1 MNKKVDSINEINK
14 IKWIYIHQIFRVFAL
29 SLITIFVPIYLL
41 TLNYTLNQVIIFFL
55 IYNTAIIVFAPL
67 AVMLSKKI
75 GYKSVIITSMPI
87 LIVYFFLLLN
97 IKDIGIPLY
106 FVSFLG
112 GFECAFYWMPFHSF
126 FVKHSSK
133 TKRGFQFSKYLTLG
147 GLAGFIG
154 PILGGLIF
162 TFLGSVSLFYFS
174 IFFVIISLIPLFK
187 LDNLKPS
194 YKFSLSKMIS
204 LSKSH
209 KKLFIGTV
217 AENSLSIIESIF
229 WPIFIFYALND
240 NILSVGFVGALI
252 TFGSMLFTLVIGK
265 VFDKQRK
272 LNMLRLGGLFY
283 AVIWILR
290 IYLQTSFSVYIL
302 SVMAGFFALMIS
314 LSIQV
319 FSYEKI
325 DYSENKDEFIV
336 FIELPCFIGRV
347 IPLLLL
353 LFLPN
358 KIISSFIIA
367 TFASLFLVVLVLERK
382 ILIDEKQFN
391 LK

>member
-1 MNKKVDSINEINK
+1 MNKKVDNNEMNN
-14 IKWIYIHQIFRVFAL
+14 IKWIYIHQILRVFAL

-41 TLNYTLNQVIIFFL
+41 TLNYTLNQVIIYFL
-55 IYNTAIIVFAPL
+55 VYNTAIIVFAPL

-87 LIVYFFLLLN
+87 LIIYFFLLLN

-106 FVSFLG
+106 FISFLG
-112 GFECAFYWMPFHSF
+112 GLEGAFYWMPFHSF

-133 TKRGFQFSKYLTLG
+133 TKRGSQFSKYLTLG
-147 GLAGFIG
+147 GLAGFIA
-154 PILGGLIF
+154 PIIGGLIF
-162 TFLGSVSLFYFS
+162 AFFGSVSLFYFS

-194 YKFSLSKMIS
+194 YKFSFLNMIS

-209 KKLFIGTV
+209 KKFFIGTV
-217 AENSLSIIESIF
+217 IENSLSTIEGIF

-240 NILSVGFVGALI
+240 NIVSIGFVGALI
-252 TFGSMLFTLVIGK
+252 TFGSMSFTLIIGK
-265 VFDKQRK
+265 VFDKQKK

-283 AVIWILR
+283 AIIWILR
-290 IYLQTSFSVYIL
+290 IYLQTSLSIYIL

-314 LSIQV
+314 LSIQD

-325 DYSENKDEFIV
+325 DYSEDKDEFIV
-336 FIELPCFIGRV
+336 FIELPSFIGRA
-347 IPLLLL
+347 IPLLFL

-367 TFASLFLVVLVLERK
+367 AFASLFLVVLVLERK
-382 ILIDEKQFN
+382 ILIDKKPFN